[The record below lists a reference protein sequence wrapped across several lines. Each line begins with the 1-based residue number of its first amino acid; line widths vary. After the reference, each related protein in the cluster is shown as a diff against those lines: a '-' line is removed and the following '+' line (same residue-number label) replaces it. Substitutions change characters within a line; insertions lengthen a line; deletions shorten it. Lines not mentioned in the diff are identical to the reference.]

1 MLNTISFP
9 SVIELN
15 NRNLRNTAASLL
27 SGLKLHHNNNY
38 YTVGTLALSEGEFPH
53 RNINSAPD
61 ETDYQ
66 LLIKSSLVLLED
78 KAAQPVALTLG
89 FPYSTYN
96 IYKDVA
102 KQSFTGSHEIEY
114 DPSTFSGQS
123 IKRTSVTIDKLE
135 VMPEIVGCMIGVR
148 KELRDNSNFFIISVG
163 YGTMEAV
170 LSVDG
175 GIVERTLISTHGINY
190 AINLLKQEL
199 EKKYYLAMQSEHQL
213 NEAMVRGFIILN
225 RKKIDLREMRRQILK
240 SYYNEIISNALRKVI
255 SDKDLTTANRIYLAG
270 GGILYE
276 DLVSCFREEFD
287 PVAELVLTEDPC
299 TLASR
304 GYLYNSQRIVSQY
317 PDKPLLAVGLDIG
330 NSSTSISFSDQ
341 Q

>member
-1 MLNTISFP
+1 MLTTISFP

-15 NRNLRNTAASLL
+15 NRNLKNTAGNLL
-27 SGLKLHHNNNY
+27 TGLKLLHNNNY
-38 YTVGTLALSEGEFPH
+38 YTVGSLALSEGEFPH
-53 RNINSAPD
+53 KNINSAPD

-66 LLIKSSLVLLED
+66 LLIKSSLVLLEER
-78 KAAQPVALTLG
+78 AEMPVALTLG

-102 KQSFTGSHEIEY
+102 KQTFTGSHDIEY
-114 DPSTFSGQS
+114 DPSTYSS
-123 IKRTSVTIDKLE
+123 HSNRRTSVTINRLE

-148 KELRDNSNFFIISVG
+148 KELKENANFFVISVG

-175 GIVERTLISTHGINY
+175 GIVERTLISAHGVSY

-240 SYYNEIISNALRKVI
+240 SYYNEIISNSLRRVI
-255 SDKDLTTANRIYLAG
+255 SDKDLTTANKIYLAG
-270 GGILYE
+270 GGVLYE

-287 PVAELVLTEDPC
+287 SVADLIITENPH

-304 GYLYNSQRIVSQY
+304 GYLYNSERIVAQAP
-317 PDKPLLAVGLDIG
+317 PDSPMMAVGLDIG
-330 NSSTSISFSDQ
+330 NSSTSISFSA
-341 Q
+341 